1 MIPAQ
6 ACPEPQPCSTCVTR
20 PLNFSKVDSVVV
32 DIVWAFLWHYR
43 YKKTE
48 LLESNWL
55 HCHCKCSG
63 TFTCVF
69 CSRPAY
75 IKHAALSEPI
85 KRGYT
90 VLIFQ
95 TVVWLLCWCITLSAI
110 ADPTCAC
117 MQDVLDSPM
126 CCSTCSWP
134 AEGDVFFSLCPTPL
148 YLPLNVKWRDGAQVF
163 TDLYRSSFVIIKK
176 NNNNNYYF
184 YSERSQ

>member
-117 MQDVLDSPM
+117 MQDMSWTHPCAAVHAPDQQRVMSSSASVPLRCTYLLMLSEEMELKCLQIYIGLVL
-126 CCSTCSWP
+126 
-134 AEGDVFFSLCPTPL
+134 
-148 YLPLNVKWRDGAQVF
+148 
-163 TDLYRSSFVIIKK
+163 
-176 NNNNNYYF
+176 
-184 YSERSQ
+184 